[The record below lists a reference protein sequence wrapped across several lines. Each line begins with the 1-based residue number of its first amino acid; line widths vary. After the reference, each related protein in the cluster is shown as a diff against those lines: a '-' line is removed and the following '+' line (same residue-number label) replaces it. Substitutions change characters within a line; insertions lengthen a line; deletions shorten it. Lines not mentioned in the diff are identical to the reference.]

1 MHLWTV
7 NNPETIKEGATALDL
22 KLAAPTANRATTTDP
37 REAGSTKAS
46 MARRTSTI
54 INTVAVAT
62 DQDIMKMEV
71 TMVARIDTTTTD
83 KIKTV

>member
-1 MHLWTV
+1 M
-7 NNPETIKEGATALDL
+7 
-22 KLAAPTANRATTTDP
+22 DP

-54 INTVAVAT
+54 INTAAVAT